1 MKEKMGGF
9 KTNPP
14 KPSQNSPTAI
24 ATTDA
29 ALVPDWCRHWC
40 RTVAPAAK
48 VNNRCGEIYNG
59 FHKRGKTFD

>member
-29 ALVPDWCRHWC
+29 ALVPDWCRTGAEPWC
-40 RTVAPAAK
+40 LLLK
-48 VNNRCGEIYNG
+48 
-59 FHKRGKTFD
+59 

>member
-24 ATTDA
+24 ATT
-29 ALVPDWCRHWC
+29 RC
-40 RTVAPAAK
+40 RTMVSAAS
-48 VNNRCGEIYNG
+48 NNRWL
-59 FHKRGKTFD
+59 

>member
-24 ATTDA
+24 AA
-29 ALVPDWCRHWC
+29 SGAGLVPD
-40 RTVAPAAK
+40 
-48 VNNRCGEIYNG
+48 
-59 FHKRGKTFD
+59 RGACC

>member
-29 ALVPDWCRHWC
+29 ALVPPLVPDWC
-40 RTVAPAAK
+40 RTVVPAAK
-48 VNNRCGEIYNG
+48 VNNRCGKNL
-59 FHKRGKTFD
+59 